1 MSPPTTATTHLS
13 NGEDV
18 YVSLERLALL
28 TPALKMFF
36 FGPEILYHHRDSFTT
51 KKQMLELYLSRRALE
66 CTSVPE
72 NLFPEKHTGVLN
84 MSLKIHIY
92 EIKTSGFSVTLYFV
106 R

>member
-18 YVSLERLALL
+18 YGSLERLALL
-28 TPALKMFF
+28 TPGLKMFF

-51 KKQMLELYLSRRALE
+51 KTQTLELYLSRRALE

-72 NLFPEKHTGVLN
+72 NLFLEKYTGVLN

-92 EIKTSGFSVTLYFV
+92 EINTSGFSVTFCFV